1 MNTLATDVRHALRGM
16 ARRPGLTLVVVVT
29 LALGTGA
36 NAAIFSAVDGL
47 LLREPP
53 FRAPHELVRITAS
66 RGDAAGGN
74 LSTPEL
80 DDLRG
85 LPQIAAAAMYTDQ
98 GMYNASGFGTP
109 EELQATIT
117 THDLFDVLGVAPAL
131 GTTFPAALDRSR
143 GFGLVI
149 SHGLWVRKFGRD
161 PNVVGRT
168 MTLDGAPGYTIH
180 GVMPDGF
187 NFPSHSDLFRSSGIA
202 ASPTYYADRAM
213 RDRVVLARL
222 APGVGVGEARAAID
236 VLARRL
242 EREFPG
248 TQAGVRYE
256 VTPIAE
262 MYSGAVRPYVLLLV
276 AAVVLVLLTACV
288 NVANILLSR
297 VLAEERQTAVRAALG
312 ATRWQIVRPQ
322 LVEAALY
329 ALVGGAAGAG
339 LAVAAT
345 RVFPALVPVT
355 LPPWMDVRVDLRAL
369 LALMAAAFG
378 TALVATAVPALRA
391 AATDPHGA
399 LKDGARGSS
408 GAGHQ
413 LRAALVV
420 AEVALALVL
429 VSGASLMLQ
438 TVWRLHQVPL
448 GFSTAQ
454 TLTFRVELGWA
465 AYGFDKAVQFQREMI
480 DRLRALPAVTS
491 VTFDNNLPMSGK
503 PREPWALRVRGQSED
518 EAAANPFVH
527 AHLVGPD
534 YFTVM
539 GTAIQRGRGFDDRD
553 RPDAALAVVVSARL
567 AERLWPGRDP
577 IGQQLQA
584 LDTTR
589 PESWQTVVG
598 VAAPALQH
606 ELDGDPGFDVYRPW
620 TQVLTSGPYFVVRT
634 AGDPMAVAA
643 QATALVGAID
653 ANQSFLDVQTYD
665 TRVANRIWQRRL
677 AGVLFA
683 AFAVLAVV
691 LASIGLYGVMSY
703 LVSQQTREMGV
714 RLALGATTG
723 GVVGLVMRRGV
734 VMALVGVV
742 IGLAGTAMLG
752 RLMVSVLFGVS
763 ASDALTLLA
772 APALLVAVAAL
783 ASYWPARR
791 ASRVDPAVVLRGD

>member
-1 MNTLATDVRHALRGM
+1 MRTIATDLRLALRGM
-16 ARRPGLTLVVVVT
+16 RKRPGLTAVVVVT

-66 RGDAAGGN
+66 RGDESGGM
-74 LSTPEL
+74 LSTPEF
-80 DDLRG
+80 DDLRA

-117 THDLFDVLGVAPAL
+117 THDLFTVLGVPPAI
-131 GTTFPAALDRSR
+131 GGTFPATLDRSR

-149 SHGLWVRKFGRD
+149 SHGLWERRFGRD

-168 MTLDGAPGYTIH
+168 MTLDGAPGYTIY
-180 GVMPDGF
+180 GVTPEGF
-187 NFPSHSDLFRSSGIA
+187 NFPSHSDLFRSSGI
-202 ASPTYYADRAM
+202 SPNPKYYADRSM
-213 RDRVVLARL
+213 RDRIVVARL
-222 APGVGVGEARAAID
+222 APGVAVGEARAAID
-236 VLARRL
+236 TLARRL
-242 EREFPG
+242 EREFPE

-288 NVANILLSR
+288 NVANVLLSR
-297 VLAEERQTAVRAALG
+297 VLAEERQLAVRAALG
-312 ATRWQIVRPQ
+312 ASRWQIVRPQ

-339 LAVAAT
+339 LAIVAT
-345 RVFPALVPVT
+345 RAFPALVPVT

-369 LALMAAAFG
+369 LVLSAGAFT
-378 TALVATAVPALRA
+378 TALVAAAVPALRSA
-391 AATDPHGA
+391 AVDPHGA

-408 GAGHQ
+408 GAGHR

-448 GFSTAQ
+448 GFSTERA
-454 TLTFRVELGWA
+454 LTFRVELGWA
-465 AYGFDKAVQFQREMI
+465 AYGFDKAVRFQREMI
-480 DRLRALPAVTS
+480 DRLRALPTVTA
-491 VTFDNNLPMSGK
+491 VTFDNNLPLSGT
-503 PREPWALRVRGQSED
+503 PREPWALRVRGQSD
-518 EAAANPFVH
+518 GEAAANPFVH
-527 AHLVGPD
+527 AHFVGPD
-534 YFTVM
+534 YFGVM
-539 GTAIQRGRGFDDRD
+539 GIPIQRGRALDDRD
-553 RPDAALAVVVSARL
+553 RPDGAPAVVVSARL

-589 PESWQTVVG
+589 PELWQTVVG
-598 VAAPALQH
+598 VAGPTVQH
-606 ELDGDPGFDVYRPW
+606 ELDSDPGFDLYRPW

-634 AGDPMAVAA
+634 TGDPMAVAKD
-643 QATALVGAID
+643 ATALVGGID
-653 ANQSFLDVQTYD
+653 PNQSFLDVQAYG

-677 AGVLFA
+677 AGALFG
-683 AFAVLAVV
+683 AFAVLAVL
-691 LASIGLYGVMSY
+691 LAAIGLYGVVSY
-703 LVSQQTREMGV
+703 LVEQQTREMGV
-714 RLALGATTG
+714 RLALGSTAG
-723 GVVGLVMRRGV
+723 EVIGLVLRRGV
-734 VMALVGVV
+734 TLALTGAA
-742 IGLAGTAMLG
+742 IGLVLSVFLG
-752 RLMVSVLFGVS
+752 RLMATVLFGVRGTDV
-763 ASDALTLLA
+763 ATFVA
-772 APALLVAVAAL
+772 APVLLVAVAAL

-791 ASRVDPAVVLRGD
+791 ASRVDPAVVLRGE